1 MDGILVIDKPIGPTS
16 HDIVSVVRKVLRQK
30 KVGHTGTLDPNAT
43 GVLPLVIGQAT
54 KIARF
59 FSGGHKG
66 YAAVVRLG
74 VTTETL
80 DAVGEV
86 LEEKPVDV
94 TEEQIRDA
102 VAAFVGEIDQLPP
115 MYSAKKVDGKRLYE
129 LARKGV
135 EVERE
140 TKKVNVTRLD
150 ITKIELPC
158 VHLDVEC
165 SSGTYVRVL
174 AADIGEK
181 LGCGGHLH
189 ALRRTFV
196 GPFTLEQCLTVDEL
210 EENPDQAKE
219 RLISMTDALGEFP
232 TISVPK
238 DLAKMVGSGYQLTV
252 GDLHSLDLPSVN
264 SGSIVVLAHDDGELL
279 AVANAEIASEE
290 IGKYRRDQRAVKTER
305 VFPRG

>member
-1 MDGILVIDKPIGPTS
+1 MDGILVVDKPIGPTS
-16 HDIVSVVRKVLRQK
+16 HDVVSAVRRAIRQK

-59 FSGGHKG
+59 FSGGDKG
-66 YAAVVRLG
+66 YDAVVRLG

-86 LEEKPVDV
+86 TGEKPVSV
-94 TEEQIRDA
+94 TEEQVREVVRSFD
-102 VAAFVGEIDQLPP
+102 GEIEQLPP

-140 TKKVNVTRLD
+140 PKKVRINRIEVTKYEAPD
-150 ITKIELPC
+150 I
-158 VHLDVEC
+158 HLVVEC
-165 SSGTYVRVL
+165 SAGTYVRVI

-181 LGCGGHLH
+181 LDCGGHLLS
-189 ALRRTFV
+189 LRRTFV
-196 GPFTLEQCLTVDEL
+196 GPFSLDQCVALEAL
-210 EENPDQAKE
+210 EDDPSLAETH
-219 RLISMTDALGEFP
+219 LVSMSDALGHLP
-232 TISVPK
+232 SIALPK

-252 GDLHSLDLPSVN
+252 GDLHALDVPEAAKGDLVTL
-264 SGSIVVLAHDDGELL
+264 VHDDGALL
-279 AVANAEIASEE
+279 AVANAEIDTESLGAF
-290 IGKYRRDQRAVKTER
+290 RRDQRALKTER
-305 VFPRG
+305 VFPR